1 MLYVPNYVFDNHLHK
16 DDFLLI
22 SYSDEIVPDKNS
34 SWYVGYDHVISGSMI
49 EEFITAS
56 EKYSQYDVNDIR
68 NELARKRQWYYER
81 NPEENPDRL

>member
-1 MLYVPNYVFDNHLHK
+1 
-16 DDFLLI
+16 
-22 SYSDEIVPDKNS
+22 
-34 SWYVGYDHVISGSMI
+34 MI